1 MLSRRS
7 SLLQQ
12 FPRNTV
18 VVATFGIA
26 DFDTVVASVI
36 PTFLN
41 IVTCMRFPWFN
52 NVNNA
57 TTMRFFRY
65 ATILVE

>member
-7 SLLQQ
+7 SSLQQ
-12 FPRNTV
+12 FPRNTLLLQPW
-18 VVATFGIA
+18 ALLT
-26 DFDTVVASVI
+26 DTVVASVS
-36 PTFLN
+36 PAFLD

-52 NVNNA
+52 NVSNA